1 MHKHVVIID
10 YGVGNLRSLKVAL
23 GLATNHEI
31 IVSSDHDTILNADY
45 IILPGVGSFQKAMSN
60 LDNLDLVKIIRI
72 AVLEN
77 KIPILGICLGMQL
90 LGQSST
96 EGGVNA
102 GLRLYNGTVDR
113 FKNCT
118 LKIPHVGFNQVYS
131 ENENTILLK
140 SFETLPDFYFT
151 HSYKMLSLGSNKVG
165 YTIYDEKFTSLIEV
179 DNIYGTQFHPE
190 LSQKNG
196 LKLLQNFINHSC

>member
-1 MHKHVVIID
+1 MSKNVVIID
-10 YGVGNLRSLKVAL
+10 YGVGNLRSLTVAL
-23 GLATNHEI
+23 GLATSLKI
-31 IVSSDHDTILNADY
+31 IVSSDYDTILNADY

-60 LDNLDLVKIIRI
+60 LDKLGLVEIIRK

-77 KIPILGICLGMQL
+77 KTPILGICLGMQL

-102 GLRLYNGTVDR
+102 GLGLYNGIVDK
-113 FKNCT
+113 FKT
-118 LKIPHVGFNQVYS
+118 YKLKIPHVGFNQVYS

-140 SFETLPDFYFT
+140 NFDAPPDFYFT
-151 HSYKMLSLGSNKVG
+151 HSYKMLSLGNDKAG

-179 DNIYGTQFHPE
+179 DNIFGTQFHPE

-196 LKLLQNFINHSC
+196 LKLLQNFINYSC